1 MKIIFRFIRPHWKLF
16 LLTMLMLVI
25 DAGGALYIPT
35 LMADMLNLGVAGGNV
50 EYLVQ
55 KGLQMLV
62 MSVLSGAGAILGGYA
77 CADLSAKIGRD
88 MRNAIYQ
95 KSLTLSVFDYRQF
108 GTASITTRTLS
119 DVTQIQ
125 QAIIMCIQII
135 LPVPIVSA
143 IALYLA
149 FQIDHFMGLIL
160 IVAIIAILVFA
171 LFIMRRAAPLF
182 QRLQKLL
189 DKMNGVLRENITGVR
204 VIRAFNKE
212 QKEEKRLE
220 DTFSSYADT
229 AIRANRMFANL
240 DGLSF
245 FILNMF
251 VVAVMWLCGGRITE
265 GYMQIGD
272 ITALTEYALL
282 TLFYIM
288 MAQMVILLLPR
299 ARTCCAR
306 VGELLN
312 YSPEITDAQQIT
324 MPKEGEQNVV
334 CFQQVSFR
342 FADAEEY
349 TLEAL
354 DFICRRGETTAII
367 GGTGSGKSTIASL
380 MLRFH
385 DVTQGRILFNGVD
398 IKELPQEVLRER
410 IGYMQQ
416 KAWLFSG
423 TIREN
428 LCYGRQN
435 ATDEELWQALRTA
448 QAEDFVKKL
457 PNGLD
462 SFVAQGG
469 NNFSGGQKQRLSIA
483 RALVKRPELYIF
495 DDSFSAL
502 DFKTDAALR
511 RAMKKDVREAAV
523 LIIAQ
528 RISSIMDADKIV
540 VLDDGK
546 AVGIGTHLQL
556 MDTCSVYREIYESQ
570 TKEV

>member
-1 MKIIFRFIRPHWKLF
+1 MKIIFQFIRPHWKLF

-25 DAGGALYIPT
+25 DAAGALYIPT
-35 LMADMLNLGVAGGNV
+35 LMADMLNVGVAGGDV
-50 EYLVQ
+50 DYLIQ

-125 QAIIMCIQII
+125 QAVIMCIQII

-149 FQIDHFMGLIL
+149 FRIDHFMGIIL
-160 IVAIIAILVFA
+160 IIAIAAILVFA

-212 QKEEKRLE
+212 QKEEERLE

-251 VVAVMWLCGGRITE
+251 IVAVMWLCGGRITG

-272 ITALTEYALL
+272 ITALIEYALL

-306 VGELLN
+306 VGEILE
-312 YSPEITDAQQIT
+312 YSPEITDAQQVK
-324 MPKEGEQNVV
+324 MPKEGEKDVV
-334 CFQQVSFR
+334 CFQKVSFR
-342 FADAEEY
+342 FADAEENI
-349 TLEAL
+349 LEAL
-354 DFICRRGETTAII
+354 DFTCPRGETTAII

-380 MLRFH
+380 ILRFH
-385 DVTQGRILFNGVD
+385 DVTQGKILFDGVD
-398 IKELPQEVLRER
+398 IKELPQKELRER
-410 IGYMQQ
+410 IGYVQQ

-423 TIREN
+423 TVREN

-435 ATDEELWQALRTA
+435 ATDDELWQALKTA

-457 PNGLD
+457 PQGLD

-528 RISSIMDADKIV
+528 RISSIMDADRIV

-546 AVGIGTHLQL
+546 AVGIGTHIQL

-570 TKEV
+570 TKEM

>member
-1 MKIIFRFIRPHWKLF
+1 MKIIFQFIRPHWKLF

-25 DAGGALYIPT
+25 DAAGALYIPT
-35 LMADMLNLGVAGGNV
+35 LMADMLNVGVAGGDV
-50 EYLVQ
+50 DYLIQ

-125 QAIIMCIQII
+125 QAVIMCIQII

-149 FQIDHFMGLIL
+149 FRIDHFMGIIL
-160 IVAIIAILVFA
+160 IIAIAAILVFA

-212 QKEEKRLE
+212 QKVEERLE

-251 VVAVMWLCGGRITE
+251 IVAVMWLCGGRITG

-272 ITALTEYALL
+272 ITALIEYALL

-306 VGELLN
+306 VGELLE
-312 YSPEITDAQQIT
+312 YSPEITDAQQVK
-324 MPKEGEQNVV
+324 MPKEGEKDVV
-334 CFQQVSFR
+334 CFQKVSFR
-342 FADAEEY
+342 FADAEENI
-349 TLEAL
+349 LEAL
-354 DFICRRGETTAII
+354 DFTCPRGETTAII

-380 MLRFH
+380 ILRFH
-385 DVTQGRILFNGVD
+385 DVTQGKILFDGVD
-398 IKELPQEVLRER
+398 IKELPQKELRER
-410 IGYMQQ
+410 IGYVQQ

-423 TIREN
+423 TVREN

-435 ATDEELWQALRTA
+435 ATDDELWQALKTA

-457 PNGLD
+457 PQGLD

-511 RAMKKDVREAAV
+511 RAMKPTVEEAAV

-546 AVGIGTHLQL
+546 TVGVGTHLQL
-556 MDTCSVYREIYESQ
+556 MDTCPVYREIYESQ

>member
-324 MPKEGEQNVV
+324 MPKKGEQNVV

-410 IGYMQQ
+410 IGYVQQ

-511 RAMKKDVREAAV
+511 RAMKKDVRDAAV

>member
-229 AIRANRMFANL
+229 AIRANRMFADL

-354 DFICRRGETTAII
+354 AFICRRGETTAII
-367 GGTGSGKSTIASL
+367 CGTGSGKSTIASL

-410 IGYMQQ
+410 IGYVQQ

-435 ATDEELWQALRTA
+435 AADEELWQALRTA

-511 RAMKKDVREAAV
+511 RAMKKDVRDAAV

>member
-1 MKIIFRFIRPHWKLF
+1 MKIIFQFIRPHWKLF

-25 DAGGALYIPT
+25 DAAGALYIPT
-35 LMADMLNLGVAGGNV
+35 LMADMLNVGVAGGDV
-50 EYLVQ
+50 DYLIQ

-125 QAIIMCIQII
+125 QAVIMCIQII

-149 FQIDHFMGLIL
+149 FRIDHFMGIIL
-160 IVAIIAILVFA
+160 IIAIAAILVFA

-212 QKEEKRLE
+212 QKEEERLE

-251 VVAVMWLCGGRITE
+251 IVAVMWLCGGRITG

-272 ITALTEYALL
+272 ITALIEYALL

-306 VGELLN
+306 VGELLE
-312 YSPEITDAQQIT
+312 YSPEITDAQQVK
-324 MPKEGEQNVV
+324 MPKEGEKDVV
-334 CFQQVSFR
+334 CFQKVSFR
-342 FADAEEY
+342 FADAEENI
-349 TLEAL
+349 LEAL
-354 DFICRRGETTAII
+354 DFTCPRGETTAII

-380 MLRFH
+380 ILRFH
-385 DVTQGRILFNGVD
+385 DVTQGKILFDGVD
-398 IKELPQEVLRER
+398 IKELPQKELRER
-410 IGYMQQ
+410 IGYVQQ

-423 TIREN
+423 TVREN

-435 ATDEELWQALRTA
+435 ATDDELWQALKTA

-457 PNGLD
+457 PQGLD

-511 RAMKKDVREAAV
+511 RAMKPTVEEAAV

-546 AVGIGTHLQL
+546 TVGVGTHLQL
-556 MDTCSVYREIYESQ
+556 MDTCPVYREIYESQ

>member
-189 DKMNGVLRENITGVR
+189 DKMYRDSWI
-204 VIRAFNKE
+204 K
-212 QKEEKRLE
+212 
-220 DTFSSYADT
+220 FS
-229 AIRANRMFANL
+229 
-240 DGLSF
+240 
-245 FILNMF
+245 
-251 VVAVMWLCGGRITE
+251 
-265 GYMQIGD
+265 
-272 ITALTEYALL
+272 
-282 TLFYIM
+282 
-288 MAQMVILLLPR
+288 
-299 ARTCCAR
+299 
-306 VGELLN
+306 
-312 YSPEITDAQQIT
+312 
-324 MPKEGEQNVV
+324 
-334 CFQQVSFR
+334 
-342 FADAEEY
+342 
-349 TLEAL
+349 
-354 DFICRRGETTAII
+354 
-367 GGTGSGKSTIASL
+367 
-380 MLRFH
+380 
-385 DVTQGRILFNGVD
+385 
-398 IKELPQEVLRER
+398 
-410 IGYMQQ
+410 
-416 KAWLFSG
+416 
-423 TIREN
+423 
-428 LCYGRQN
+428 
-435 ATDEELWQALRTA
+435 
-448 QAEDFVKKL
+448 
-457 PNGLD
+457 
-462 SFVAQGG
+462 
-469 NNFSGGQKQRLSIA
+469 
-483 RALVKRPELYIF
+483 
-495 DDSFSAL
+495 
-502 DFKTDAALR
+502 
-511 RAMKKDVREAAV
+511 
-523 LIIAQ
+523 
-528 RISSIMDADKIV
+528 
-540 VLDDGK
+540 
-546 AVGIGTHLQL
+546 
-556 MDTCSVYREIYESQ
+556 
-570 TKEV
+570 

>member
-1 MKIIFRFIRPHWKLF
+1 
-16 LLTMLMLVI
+16 
-25 DAGGALYIPT
+25 
-35 LMADMLNLGVAGGNV
+35 
-50 EYLVQ
+50 
-55 KGLQMLV
+55 
-62 MSVLSGAGAILGGYA
+62 
-77 CADLSAKIGRD
+77 
-88 MRNAIYQ
+88 
-95 KSLTLSVFDYRQF
+95 
-108 GTASITTRTLS
+108 
-119 DVTQIQ
+119 
-125 QAIIMCIQII
+125 
-135 LPVPIVSA
+135 
-143 IALYLA
+143 
-149 FQIDHFMGLIL
+149 
-160 IVAIIAILVFA
+160 
-171 LFIMRRAAPLF
+171 MRRAAPLF

-212 QKEEKRLE
+212 QKEEERLE

-251 VVAVMWLCGGRITE
+251 IVAVMWLCGGRITG

-272 ITALTEYALL
+272 ITALIEYALL

-306 VGELLN
+306 VGELLE
-312 YSPEITDAQQIT
+312 YSPEITDAQQVK
-324 MPKEGEQNVV
+324 MPKEGEKDVV
-334 CFQQVSFR
+334 CFQKVSFR
-342 FADAEEY
+342 FADAEENI
-349 TLEAL
+349 LEAL
-354 DFICRRGETTAII
+354 DFTCPRGETTAII

-380 MLRFH
+380 ILRFH
-385 DVTQGRILFNGVD
+385 DVTQGKILFDGVD
-398 IKELPQEVLRER
+398 IKELPQKELRER
-410 IGYMQQ
+410 IGYVQQ

-423 TIREN
+423 TVREN

-435 ATDEELWQALRTA
+435 ATDDELWQALKTA

-457 PNGLD
+457 PQGLD
-462 SFVAQGG
+462 SFVAPGG

-511 RAMKKDVREAAV
+511 RAMKPTVEEAAV

-546 AVGIGTHLQL
+546 TVGVGTHLQL
-556 MDTCSVYREIYESQ
+556 MDTCPVYREIYESQ

>member
-229 AIRANRMFANL
+229 AIRANRMFADL

-410 IGYMQQ
+410 IGYVQQ

-435 ATDEELWQALRTA
+435 AADEELWQALRTA

-511 RAMKKDVREAAV
+511 RAMKKDVRDAAV

-556 MDTCSVYREIYESQ
+556 MDTCSVYRDIYESQ

>member
-1 MKIIFRFIRPHWKLF
+1 MKIIFQFIRPHWKLF

-25 DAGGALYIPT
+25 DAAGALYIPT
-35 LMADMLNLGVAGGNV
+35 LMADMLNVGVAGGDV
-50 EYLVQ
+50 DYLIQ

-125 QAIIMCIQII
+125 QAVIMCIQII

-149 FQIDHFMGLIL
+149 FRIDHFMGIIL
-160 IVAIIAILVFA
+160 IIAIAAILVFA

-212 QKEEKRLE
+212 QKEEERLE

-251 VVAVMWLCGGRITE
+251 IVAVMWLCGGRITG

-272 ITALTEYALL
+272 ITALIEYALL

-306 VGELLN
+306 VGELLE
-312 YSPEITDAQQIT
+312 YSPEITDAQQVK
-324 MPKEGEQNVV
+324 MPKEGEKDVV
-334 CFQQVSFR
+334 CFQKVSFR
-342 FADAEEY
+342 FADAEENI
-349 TLEAL
+349 LEAL
-354 DFICRRGETTAII
+354 DFTCPRGETTAII

-380 MLRFH
+380 ILRFH
-385 DVTQGRILFNGVD
+385 DVTQGKILFDGVD
-398 IKELPQEVLRER
+398 IKELPQKELRER
-410 IGYMQQ
+410 IGYVQQ

-423 TIREN
+423 TVREN

-435 ATDEELWQALRTA
+435 ATDDELWQALKTA

-457 PNGLD
+457 PQGLD

-511 RAMKKDVREAAV
+511 RAMKPTVEEAAV

-528 RISSIMDADKIV
+528 RISCIMDADKIV

-546 AVGIGTHLQL
+546 TVGVGTHLQL
-556 MDTCSVYREIYESQ
+556 MDTCPVYREIYESQ

>member
-1 MKIIFRFIRPHWKLF
+1 MKIIFQFIRPHWKLF

-25 DAGGALYIPT
+25 DAAGALYIPT
-35 LMADMLNLGVAGGNV
+35 LMADMLNVGVAGGDV
-50 EYLVQ
+50 DYLIQ

-125 QAIIMCIQII
+125 QAVIMCIQII

-149 FQIDHFMGLIL
+149 FRIDHFMGIIL
-160 IVAIIAILVFA
+160 IIAIAAILVFA

-212 QKEEKRLE
+212 QKEEERLE

-251 VVAVMWLCGGRITE
+251 IVAVMWLCGGRITG

-272 ITALTEYALL
+272 ITALIEYALL

-306 VGELLN
+306 VGELLE
-312 YSPEITDAQQIT
+312 YSPEITDAQQVK
-324 MPKEGEQNVV
+324 MPKEGEKDVV
-334 CFQQVSFR
+334 CFQKVSFR
-342 FADAEEY
+342 FADAEENI
-349 TLEAL
+349 LEAL
-354 DFICRRGETTAII
+354 DFTCPRGETTAII

-380 MLRFH
+380 ILRFH
-385 DVTQGRILFNGVD
+385 DVTQGKILFDGVD
-398 IKELPQEVLRER
+398 IKELPQKELRER
-410 IGYMQQ
+410 IGYVQQ

-423 TIREN
+423 TVREN

-435 ATDEELWQALRTA
+435 ATDDELWQALKTA

-457 PNGLD
+457 PQGLD

-511 RAMKKDVREAAV
+511 RAMKPTVEEAAV

-546 AVGIGTHLQL
+546 TVGVGTPLQL
-556 MDTCSVYREIYESQ
+556 MDTCPVYREIYESQ

>member
-171 LFIMRRAAPLF
+171 LFIMRKAAPLF

-410 IGYMQQ
+410 IGYVQQ

-435 ATDEELWQALRTA
+435 AADEELWQALRTA

-511 RAMKKDVREAAV
+511 RAMKKDVRDAAV

-570 TKEV
+570 TREV

>member
-16 LLTMLMLVI
+16 LLTMLMLII

-35 LMADMLNLGVAGGNV
+35 LMADMLNIGVAGGNV
-50 EYLVQ
+50 DYLIQ
-55 KGLQMLV
+55 KGLQMLAI
-62 MSVLSGAGAILGGYA
+62 SVLSGAGAILGGYA

-88 MRNAIYQ
+88 MRNVIYQ

-125 QAIIMCIQII
+125 QAVIMCIQII
-135 LPVPIVSA
+135 LPVPIISA

-149 FQIDHFMGLIL
+149 FQIDHFMGMIL

-171 LFIMRRAAPLF
+171 LFIMRKAAPLF

-251 VVAVMWLCGGRITE
+251 VVAVMWLCGGRITG

-272 ITALTEYALL
+272 ITALIEYAFL

-306 VGELLN
+306 VGELLD
-312 YSPEITDAQQIT
+312 YSPEITDAQHIT
-324 MPKEGEQNVV
+324 MPKEGEKNVV
-334 CFQQVSFR
+334 CFQQASFR
-342 FADAEEY
+342 FADAEEN

-367 GGTGSGKSTIASL
+367 GGTGSGKSTVASL
-380 MLRFH
+380 ILRFH

-398 IKELPQEVLRER
+398 IKVLPQKVLRER
-410 IGYMQQ
+410 IGYVQQ

-423 TIREN
+423 TVREN

-448 QAEDFVKKL
+448 QAEDFVSKL
-457 PNGLD
+457 PKGLD

-483 RALVKRPELYIF
+483 RAFVKRPELYIF

-511 RAMKKDVREAAV
+511 RAMKKDVRDAAV

-556 MDTCSVYREIYESQ
+556 MDTCPVYREIYESQ